1 MDSEPIPL
9 SAALNDLRWDE
20 PRDES
25 SPVTGPEWTPTG
37 AALAFYE
44 TLIEILPCKTRS
56 DRTCFRR
63 LADWLRDGIRAS
75 EFDLEIFEQVLL
87 YAREA
92 ALPSSRNPNAVF
104 MSILRKELGY
114 APRQNDLSARP

>member
-1 MDSEPIPL
+1 MNSEI
-9 SAALNDLRWDE
+9 
-20 PRDES
+20 
-25 SPVTGPEWTPTG
+25 TPTR

-44 TLIEILPCKTRS
+44 TLIQVLPCKTRS

-63 LADWLRDGIRAS
+63 LADWLRDGVR
-75 EFDLEIFEQVLL
+75 ERRFDPEIFEQVLL

-92 ALPSSRNPNAVF
+92 ALPGSRNPNAVF

-114 APRQNDLSARP
+114 APKAQ

>member
-1 MDSEPIPL
+1 MDSEAIRLGAVL
-9 SAALNDLRWDE
+9 SALSPE
-20 PRDES
+20 PPRAGCR
-25 SPVTGPEWTPTG
+25 PVTGSERTPTG

-44 TLIEILPCKTRS
+44 TLTQILHCRTRS

-63 LADWLRDGIRAS
+63 LADWLRDGVRQS
-75 EFDLEIFEQVLL
+75 RFDPEIFEQVLL

-114 APRQNDLSARP
+114 APKAR